1 VASIRALPRLPPTP
15 PHHHGRLGIFAWKG
29 GTNLRVCLVTL
40 QGNGKFEITQSKY
53 RLSEEQK
60 QDEGQKLFDFCAEC
74 LKTFIDTNLDETS
87 LKDGERLP
95 LGFTVSRH
103 SISSTSPYRLPWSA
117 RVPREADYLDVNVSS
132 SRTHARKLC
141 HYRKSIVVPNTRVWA
156 VIRQERIDH
165 GELIRWTKGF
175 GAPNTEG
182 RDVAAMFRESLK
194 KNVSIRSPDATL
206 C

>member
-1 VASIRALPRLPPTP
+1 VLPPTP
-15 PHHHGRLGIFAWKG
+15 HGRLGPFFAWKG

-40 QGNGKFEITQSKY
+40 QGSGKFEITQSKY

-60 QDEGQKLFDFCAEC
+60 QEDGQKLFDFCASC
-74 LKTFIDTNLDETS
+74 LKTFIETNLDESTV
-87 LKDGERLP
+87 KEGPKLP
-95 LGFTVSRH
+95 LGFTVSLH
-103 SISSTSPYRLPWSA
+103 SVSLTSPYRPPWSA
-117 RVPREADYLDVNVSS
+117 RVPYPREADYLDVNVSS
-132 SRTHARKLC
+132 SRTHACKSC
-141 HYRKSIVVPNTRVWA
+141 HYRNRWSSQNTRLA
-156 VIRQERIDH
+156 VISQERIDH

-194 KNVSIRSPDATL
+194 KHVSIPLLFFSDSSGRM